1 VAHRLDSM
9 TRYWGKVATGLV
21 LGAMVAY
28 ACITDT
34 AIGPDVALDSLY
46 IEPASSIIVID
57 DTLRLTAVGVD
68 STGRRFTLTLV
79 TWSTTNSEIELT
91 PSGTVIALT
100 SGTAT
105 VTAAAGTKAAMAMVA
120 IQPKPILATSLDSV
134 AFTAFVNGP
143 DPADQSV
150 IITNSGGGT
159 LEPALDS
166 ITYGPGASGWL
177 NTALSG
183 TTLPDTL
190 VLDVLTS
197 GLAVGSYRATL
208 SLSSPGAT
216 NSPETLTVTL
226 DVGLGPPSTIVADS
240 GNGQAATV
248 NTAVAIAPVARVL
261 DPYNN
266 PLSGIAVTFTV
277 TGGGGSITPTTSVAT
292 NAAGRARLTTWTLG
306 TGSGPNTVQ
315 ASVAGVTPTTF
326 TATGVAQTDVS
337 PTQSS
342 AVATTGAITACSSS
356 CSAGSTA
363 STITVTV
370 RDGFGNPIAN
380 AAVTMTGSGTNNVF
394 SPASGTANASG
405 VFTSTFS
412 STKAELKT
420 ISATANGGSG
430 SVPISQSAA
439 VTVGAASP
447 ASVTVTNA
455 GFSTRVGAAVAPL
468 PTYTVRDAFSNLVPN
483 FAVSYTSSN
492 SGAFGGPSTTN
503 GSGQATLTSW
513 TMSGAAADDASGR
526 MANQVTLQAGSA
538 TATATDYGIYTWLSD
553 VKPVI
558 GGPPPATTCSGCH
571 NLERNPNNIVGVASS
586 CAGWNYV
593 VAGSAASSYVYTK
606 MAGTPACGGNAMPP
620 PGGSSAANLKIVR
633 AWINNGAQNN

>member
-1 VAHRLDSM
+1 M
-9 TRYWGKVATGLV
+9 TRYWGKFATGLV

-28 ACITDT
+28 ACVTDT

-105 VTAAAGTKAAMAMVA
+105 VTAAAGTKTATAMVA
-120 IQPKPILATSLDSV
+120 IQPKPVLATSLDSV
-134 AFTAFVNGP
+134 AFTAFANGP
-143 DPADQSV
+143 DPANQSV
-150 IITNSGGGT
+150 IITNAGGGT
-159 LEPALDS
+159 LDPALDS
-166 ITYGPGASGWL
+166 ITYGPGGSGWL
-177 NTALSG
+177 STALSG
-183 TTLPDTL
+183 TTPDTL
-190 VLDVLTS
+190 VLDVVTS
-197 GLAVGSYRATL
+197 GLAVGSYKATI
-208 SLSSPGAT
+208 SLSSPRAT
-216 NSPETLTVTL
+216 NSPKTLTVTL
-226 DVGLGPPSTIVADS
+226 NVGLGPPSTIVADS

-261 DPYNN
+261 DQYNN
-266 PLSGIAVTFTV
+266 PLSGIAVTFAV
-277 TGGGGSITPTTSVAT
+277 TGGGGSVNPTTSVAT
-292 NAAGRARLTTWTLG
+292 NAAGRARVTSWTLG
-306 TGSGPNTVQ
+306 IASGPNTLR
-315 ASVAGVTPTTF
+315 ASVAGVTPVTF

-342 AVATTGAITACSSS
+342 AVAGTGAITACSSG
-356 CSAGSTA
+356 CAAGSTA

-380 AAVTMTGSGTNNVF
+380 AAVTMTGTGTNNVF
-394 SPASGTANASG
+394 NPASGTANASG
-405 VFTSTFS
+405 VFTSTYS
-412 STKAELKT
+412 STNAEIKT
-420 ISATANGGSG
+420 ISATADGGAG
-430 SVPISQSAA
+430 NVPISNSAT

-447 ASVTVTNA
+447 ASVTVTNS
-455 GFSTRVGAAVAPL
+455 GFSTRVGAAMATL
-468 PTYTVRDAFSNLVPN
+468 PTYTVRDVFNNLVTN
-483 FAVSYTSSN
+483 GAVSYTSSN
-492 SGAFGGPSTTN
+492 SGAFAGPGTTN

-526 MANQVTLQAGSA
+526 MANQVTLHAGSV
-538 TATATDYGIYTWLSD
+538 TGTATDYGIYTWLSD

-586 CAGWNYV
+586 CATWNYV
-593 VAGSAASSYVYTK
+593 VAGDAASSYVYTK
-606 MAGTPACGGNAMPP
+606 MAGTPACGGNPMPP

-633 AWINNGAQNN
+633 AWINNGALNN